1 MHISMGFALSGSPP
15 GVLTELICC
24 DWFVLPQGR
33 NPSLRGYSVKLDL
46 HDQFAY
52 PLGYNLSLS
61 PRPYGALSN
70 SDHFV
75 PFPIPQSFLS
85 SVLLILIFK

>member
-1 MHISMGFALSGSPP
+1 MTFPP

-61 PRPYGALSN
+61 PRPYGALPIAIILF
-70 SDHFV
+70 HFL
-75 PFPIPQSFLS
+75 FPNLFYPRCY
-85 SVLLILIFK
+85 